1 MNDKIEFDLILKNG
15 MVINVFTE
23 EIIKTDVGIK
33 NGIITRIGNL
43 NGENI
48 INCEGKYISPGL
60 IDAHLHIESS
70 MISPKQFANFIS
82 TRGTTT
88 IIADPHEIVNVCGEN
103 GLNYMLEETEHC
115 SCNVFFNLPSCV
127 PATKFENNGCNFSS
141 YKMKK
146 FINNERILGLGEV
159 MDYVSVINNDEEMM
173 RKINLFSDKIIDG
186 HAPRIT
192 GKDLQTYRL
201 NGIITDHECEI
212 YQEALE
218 KIRLGFY
225 ILIREG
231 TAAHNL
237 KELLKPILDNNI
249 PLEQLCFCTDDKH
262 IDDIDKNDHIINNVR
277 MGISLGLNPVKS
289 IKLASINTA
298 RLYNLKKL
306 GAVSVGYQADIL
318 ILDSLDK
325 MNIEFVLYKG
335 KIIIEDDIPKKNIEI
350 NDTIHIKEIEDYNI
364 ELTLEKEETTVI
376 TLIENQLTTKKEISK
391 VKVENHIFIPDNIHQ
406 KVIVIERHN
415 KTGNI
420 GIGIIK
426 NFGLKKGAIAS
437 SVSHDSHNIIIVG
450 TNDDDIITALK
461 QIKIMGGGYAVS
473 ENKKIICKQQLEIS
487 GLMTD
492 TNRKILSQN
501 LNNMIDICHN
511 MGVKKSF
518 DPFTTLS
525 FLALPVIPEI
535 RITDTGLFDVTNF
548 KFI

>member
-1 MNDKIEFDLILKNG
+1 MNNKIEFDLILKNG

-23 EIIKTDVGIK
+23 EIIKTDIGIK
-33 NGIITRIGNL
+33 NGIIIRTGNL
-43 NGENI
+43 DGKNI
-48 INCEGKYISPGL
+48 INCEGRYLSPGL

-70 MISPKQFANFIS
+70 MIAPKQFADFIS
-82 TRGTTT
+82 LRGTTT
-88 IIADPHEIVNVCGEN
+88 IIADPHEIVNVSGEN
-103 GLNYMLEETEHC
+103 GLNYMLEETEDC

-141 YKMKK
+141 EKMKK
-146 FINNERILGLGEV
+146 FIHNKRILGLGEV
-159 MDYVSVINNDEEMM
+159 MDYVSVITNEEEMM
-173 RKINLFSDKIIDG
+173 KKINLFSNKIIDG

-192 GKDLQTYRL
+192 GDDLQSYRL
-201 NGIITDHECEI
+201 NGIITDHECET

-218 KIRLGFY
+218 KLRMGFY

-237 KELLKPILDNNI
+237 KELLKPILEDKI

-262 IDDIDKNDHIINNVR
+262 IDDIDKNDHIIHNVR
-277 MGISLGLNPVKS
+277 MAIQLGLNPIKS

-318 ILDSLDK
+318 VLDNLEEL
-325 MNIEFVLYKG
+325 NIQFVLHKG
-335 KIIIEDDIPKKNIEI
+335 KVIIENNIPKKNKDII
-350 NDTIHIKEIEDYNI
+350 NSINIKNIDDYDI
-364 ELTLEKEETTVI
+364 KLKLSETETTVI
-376 TLIENQLTTKKEISK
+376 KLVENQLTTKKELSK
-391 VKVENHIFIPDNIHQ
+391 VILKNNIFIPDNIHQ

-426 NFGLKKGAIAS
+426 NFGLEKGAIAS

-450 TNDDDIITALK
+450 TNDDDIIMALK
-461 QIKIMGGGYAVS
+461 EIKLMGGGYAVS
-473 ENKKIICKQQLEIS
+473 HNKKIICKQQLELS

-492 TNRKILSQN
+492 TDRRTLSKN

-511 MGVKKSF
+511 MGVKKCF
-518 DPFTTLS
+518 DPFITLS

>member
-141 YKMKK
+141 DKMKK

-201 NGIITDHECEI
+201 NGIITDHECET